1 MVRLDANQK
10 GVFMLQRGSMD
21 RSPSH
26 GRRPRHVPKKEVE
39 KGTMVG
45 MNTPP
50 DSKVG
55 IVL

>member
-1 MVRLDANQK
+1 MLPLDANKK

-21 RSPSH
+21 RSRCH
-26 GRRPRHVPKKEVE
+26 GRRPRHAPKKEVE